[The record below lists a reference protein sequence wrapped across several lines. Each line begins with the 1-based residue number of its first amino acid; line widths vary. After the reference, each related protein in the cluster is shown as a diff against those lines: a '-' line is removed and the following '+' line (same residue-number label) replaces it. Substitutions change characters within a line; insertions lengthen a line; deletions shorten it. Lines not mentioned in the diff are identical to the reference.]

1 MGFHKQATIGDVV
14 MSLFLL
20 WGPPIMT
27 GDGPKMVHFGP
38 KMAKHGRLVNV
49 PKWPKRVER
58 GPKWSS
64 QVFLIIWDPFG
75 PMTFLPHMDK
85 VGFGGGAP
93 EQKINIFNHMKK
105 TNSKLTPVW
114 NSKLDLVKNW

>member
-1 MGFHKQATIGDVV
+1 
-14 MSLFLL
+14 
-20 WGPPIMT
+20 MT
-27 GDGPKMVHFGP
+27 RDGPKMVPFGP
-38 KMAKHGRLVNV
+38 KMAKHDRLVNV

-105 TNSKLTPVW
+105 YKFQTDPSSEFQTR
-114 NSKLDLVKNW
+114 SSSELVS

>member
-1 MGFHKQATIGDVV
+1 MGFYKQATHRRPGDEPFV
-14 MSLFLL
+14 L
-20 WGPPIMT
+20 WGPPFMT
-27 GDGPKMVHFGP
+27 GDGPKMIPIGP

-85 VGFGGGAP
+85 IGSGGGAP
-93 EQKINIFNHMKK
+93 EKKNQYIQSYEKIQIPN
-105 TNSKLTPVW
+105 
-114 NSKLDLVKNW
+114 